1 MLIPFDYSKLASM
14 LLSFQQSGATSSE
27 KVELDY
33 CSSSTQNTK
42 IMRFTKPENTKQYI
56 ACINSENISIL
67 CEWMPDLVMRRS
79 GMHCAKSWNRMCE
92 KH

>member
-14 LLSFQQSGATSSE
+14 LLGFQQSGATSSE

-33 CSSSTQNTK
+33 CSSSTQNTN

-79 GMHCAKSWNRMCE
+79 GMRCAKSWNRMCE